1 MGGKMFEFKEKPTE
15 RNIIVIIDY
24 DTKRNLISNPKGLEI
39 KTDSPIM
46 VVENDELLKK
56 DNYPFVVNLKKRGL
70 IKPGEILIQ
79 DYYDED
85 NYFPATE
92 AKYKTAVK
100 KVMLYQTFFF
110 LLGAKN
116 FNYLEVKE
124 MSDNSETRI
133 EGNTESS
140 YGPFSANA
148 SAEYKTKIQNLLK
161 SQLSVK
167 TEVKKQKC
175 NINEAEDFIYQ
186 KRLNNDL
193 LLENILENFK
203 RGRDLE
209 KTNVKIRLFQEINQ
223 VISILGNIKLDLLGF
238 SFKANGGLYQE
249 MKSTSDFIAEFDVSW
264 V

>member
-1 MGGKMFEFKEKPTE
+1 MFEFKEKPTE

-85 NYFPATE
+85 NYFPFKE

-100 KVMLYQTFFF
+100 KVMLYQNLFF
-110 LLGAKN
+110 LLGAKS
-116 FNYLEVKE
+116 FKYEELAEI
-124 MSDNSETRI
+124 SDNSETEI
-133 EGNTESS
+133 EGKIEGS
-140 YGPFSANA
+140 YETVSANA
-148 SAEYKTKIQNLLK
+148 NAEYKTKIQKFLQ
-161 SQLSVK
+161 SQLSVE
-167 TEVKKQKC
+167 TAVKEQKC
-175 NINEAEDFIYQ
+175 DINEAEDFMYK

-193 LLENILENFK
+193 VLESTLEIFK
-203 RGRDLE
+203 SGRNLE

-223 VISILGNIKLDLLGF
+223 MLSILGSLKIEALFSSLGISG
-238 SFKANGGLYQE
+238 SFKQV
-249 MKSTSDFIAEFDVSW
+249 KTSKTDFVATFDVSW